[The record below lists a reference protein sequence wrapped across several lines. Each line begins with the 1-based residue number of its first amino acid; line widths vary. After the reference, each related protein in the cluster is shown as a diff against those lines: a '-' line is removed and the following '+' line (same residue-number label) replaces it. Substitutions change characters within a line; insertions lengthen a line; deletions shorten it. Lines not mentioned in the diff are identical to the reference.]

1 MSFLMLYQED
11 TMYRYIKEHIL
22 TVTFLLS
29 NQVSQWYEKPNIPEL
44 NISGSPVAG
53 DKVKVWFGLVNHVCY
68 LSDVTRQQN
77 K

>member
-22 TVTFLLS
+22 TVTFLPS
-29 NQVSQWYEKPNIPEL
+29 NQVSQWYEKLNIPGL
-44 NISGSPVAG
+44 NISGSPVAW
-53 DKVKVWFGLVNHVCY
+53 DKVKVLFWLVNHVCY
-68 LSDVTRQQN
+68 LSDVTSQQN